1 MDQPAALP
9 SPADV
14 HTETASQ
21 EKSSAAAV
29 TQQGNIKGGGA
40 GPIPRSEWLRGQLSS
55 SEWSALVSVRRQ
67 PCGVSTRHKP
77 PCVLLIAGNT
87 YDAAHLLSCAQT
99 TAMISM

>member
-55 SEWSALVSVRRQ
+55 SEWSALVSVANRKYTPQ
-67 PCGVSTRHKP
+67 AA
-77 PCVLLIAGNT
+77 VLLIAGNT
-87 YDAAHLLSCAQT
+87 SDAAHLLSCAQT